1 MHSDGPVGPHF
12 SHPSR
17 PAGGSFSHQSASVPR
32 VPSGVD
38 EIPRP
43 GESPSRFVRRAAL
56 DKGEAV
62 ASLHRSSFVLAAD
75 TIVVADGRILGKP
88 RDRAEARRMLSRLAG
103 REHRVYTAICLLCR
117 ERGFRDS
124 TRRSPG
130 AVPPPH
136 GGGDRRLRPHGEC
149 DDKGGG
155 VRGAGGGML
164 LIDRVA
170 GSFSNVVGLPLMTR
184 VVEMLARARLIR
196 VTRSGPSWYAFSG
209 TGR

>member
-1 MHSDGPVGPHF
+1 MILASESPRRRELLAAVG
-12 SHPSR
+12 
-17 PAGGSFSHQSASVPR
+17 VPFR
-32 VPSGVD
+32 VVPSGVD
-38 EIPRP
+38 EIPRA

-62 ASLHRSSFVLAAD
+62 ALLHPSSFVLSAD

-117 ERGFRDS
+117 ERGFRDIGTEV
-124 TRRSPG
+124 TRVRF
-130 AVPPPH
+130 
-136 GGGDRRLRPHGEC
+136 RPLTASEVAAYARTGEC
-149 DDKGGG
+149 DDKA
-155 VRGAGGGML
+155 GAYAAQGAGML

-170 GSFSNVVGLPLMTR
+170 GSFSNVVGLPMTR

-196 VTRSGPSWYAFSG
+196 VARGGPACYALAG
-209 TGR
+209 WAP